1 MKTENMFEYKK
12 KCGFSDLNEFNFEP
26 KYDSKEVVVK
36 KVKTLKSPI
45 ESNDTMIWYSGAKH
59 KPKYFKVPCEQL
71 PVNGVTRDWP
81 ILSSLREMRIEL
93 YGFYREIDAYTF
105 ERI

>member
-1 MKTENMFEYKK
+1 MFDYKK
-12 KCGFSDLNEFNFEP
+12 KCGFSDCKSES
-26 KYDSKEVVVK
+26 KYDYEEEVESSDEEVVVK
-36 KVKTLKSPI
+36 KVKTSKSF
-45 ESNDTMIWYSGAKH
+45 DTMIWYSGAKH